1 MKKVLFSLLA
11 LVFMATVICCDESGN
26 PVENVALK
34 NFANSGCKGNTRAGD
49 EGRVEIV
56 EYSVIH
62 NAYLF
67 LNHQNV
73 IFNCCPGELGAS
85 ISVDGNIITITESET
100 EQGCKCLC
108 PYDLSYEVGPLA
120 EGVTY
125 TICIKRRD
133 AEPIMEKLE
142 FKNSISGVWKVKI

>member
-26 PVENVALK
+26 PVENVTLK
-34 NFANSGCKGNTRAGD
+34 NFANSGCKGNTRASD

-62 NAYLF
+62 NGYLF

-73 IFNCCPGELGAS
+73 IFNCCPGELKAD
-85 ISVDGNIITITESET
+85 ISVDGNIITIKEYET
-100 EQGCKCLC
+100 EMGCKCVC
-108 PYDLSYEVGPLA
+108 PYDLSYEVGPLT
-120 EGVTY
+120 EGETY
-125 TICIKRRD
+125 TIIIKCRD

-142 FKNSISGVWKVKI
+142 FKNSISGVWK

>member
-1 MKKVLFSLLA
+1 MVRLRILR
-11 LVFMATVICCDESGN
+11 

-62 NAYLF
+62 NGYLF

-73 IFNCCPGELGAS
+73 IFNCCPGELGAK

-108 PYDLSYEVGPLA
+108 PYDLSYEVGPLT
-120 EGVTY
+120 EGETY

-142 FKNSISGVWKVKI
+142 FKNSISGVWK

>member
-62 NAYLF
+62 NGYL
-67 LNHQNV
+67 
-73 IFNCCPGELGAS
+73 
-85 ISVDGNIITITESET
+85 
-100 EQGCKCLC
+100 GCQDLC
-108 PYDLSYEVGPLA
+108 RWQHHHYHRIRDRAGLQMLMPL
-120 EGVTY
+120 
-125 TICIKRRD
+125 R
-133 AEPIMEKLE
+133 PKL
-142 FKNSISGVWKVKI
+142 

>member
-49 EGRVEIV
+49 EG
-56 EYSVIH
+56 
-62 NAYLF
+62 
-67 LNHQNV
+67 
-73 IFNCCPGELGAS
+73 
-85 ISVDGNIITITESET
+85 SVDGNIITITESET

-108 PYDLSYEVGPLA
+108 PYDLSYEVGPLT
-120 EGVTY
+120 EGETY
-125 TICIKRRD
+125 TIFIKRRD

-142 FKNSISGVWKVKI
+142 FKNSISGVWK